1 MEINSNPKEAD
12 MLAWCV
18 ILFVLGIL
26 AFSDTLFNYGD
37 IFRRVNS
44 VIFMLVSLGLLVRTS
59 MKMRLKRTEN
69 LSAKIEELETRVKE
83 LSSTENRKEK
93 TGIY

>member
-1 MEINSNPKEAD
+1 

-26 AFSDTLFNYGD
+26 AFSDTLFNYGE

-59 MKMRLKRTEN
+59 MKMRLKTSEKLN
-69 LSAKIEELETRVKE
+69 AKIEELENKVRE
-83 LSSTENRKEK
+83 LSSLENRHEK

>member
-1 MEINSNPKEAD
+1 

-37 IFRRVNS
+37 IFRKVNS

-59 MKMRLKRTEN
+59 MKMRLKRNEN
-69 LSAKIEELETRVKE
+69 LNAKVEELEVKVKE

-93 TGIY
+93 AGIY